1 MEREKNPLYDVAVC
15 ELHGRQNNFYD
26 EDGTIK
32 CAGCFPIIWEW
43 EICLE
48 SSQAAKPPTAGLGLS
63 TDGKFR

>member
-32 CAGCFPIIWEW
+32 CSGCFPIEW
-43 EICLE
+43 GVTMCFGMN
-48 SSQAAKPPTAGLGLS
+48 QDDPPPPDDLGLS
-63 TDGKFR
+63 QNCEIR